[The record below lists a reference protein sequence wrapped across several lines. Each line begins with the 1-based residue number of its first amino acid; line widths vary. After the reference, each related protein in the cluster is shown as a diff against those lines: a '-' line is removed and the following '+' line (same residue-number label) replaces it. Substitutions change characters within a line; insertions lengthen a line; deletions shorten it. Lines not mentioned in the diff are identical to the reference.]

1 MSKCFNESPKG
12 QGVVIKTTAK
22 NGAKAPQKTS
32 KFNPEAKASYPQ
44 VMKIAMHFSKLTK
57 CPKDIKF
64 GTLRGHF
71 LAKLNDAKKPLTNGQ
86 VSKLLTLKAVP
97 ASDLKSMRAYKDFQS
112 S

>member
-1 MSKCFNESPKG
+1 MAK
-12 QGVVIKTTAK
+12 TAK
-22 NGAKAPQKTS
+22 NGAKAPNQ
-32 KFNPEAKASYPQ
+32 KFNPEARASYPQ
-44 VMKIAMHFSKLTK
+44 VMKIAMHFSKLAK

-71 LAKLNDAKKPLTNGQ
+71 LAKLNDKKKPLTQGQ

>member
-1 MSKCFNESPKG
+1 MKENFMDNK
-12 QGVVIKTTAK
+12 IKNAT
-22 NGAKAPQKTS
+22 PVMRQ
-32 KFNPEAKASYPQ
+32 FWEAKASYPQ

>member
-1 MSKCFNESPKG
+1 MAK
-12 QGVVIKTTAK
+12 TAK

-32 KFNPEAKASYPQ
+32 KFNEEARASYPQ
-44 VMKIAMHFSKLTK
+44 VMKIAMHFSKLPK

-71 LAKLNDAKKPLTNGQ
+71 LARLNDQKKPLTNGQ
-86 VSKLLTLKAVP
+86 VSKLLTLKTVP
-97 ASDLKSMRAYKDFQS
+97 VSDLKSMRAYKDFQS

>member
-1 MSKCFNESPKG
+1 MA
-12 QGVVIKTTAK
+12 KTVK

-32 KFNPEAKASYPQ
+32 KFNEEARASYPQ
-44 VMKIAMHFSKLTK
+44 VMKIAMHFSKLPK

-71 LAKLNDAKKPLTNGQ
+71 LARLNDQKKPLTNGQ
-86 VSKLLTLKAVP
+86 VSKLLTLKTVP
-97 ASDLKSMRAYKDFQS
+97 VSDLKSMRAYKDFQS

>member
-1 MSKCFNESPKG
+1 MA
-12 QGVVIKTTAK
+12 KTVK

-32 KFNPEAKASYPQ
+32 KFNEEARASYPQ
-44 VMKIAMHFSKLTK
+44 VMKIAMHFSKLPK

-71 LAKLNDAKKPLTNGQ
+71 LAKLNDQKKPLTNGQ
-86 VSKLLTLKAVP
+86 VSKLLTLKTVP
-97 ASDLKSMRAYKDFQS
+97 VSDLKSMRAYKDFQS

>member
-1 MSKCFNESPKG
+1 MKKMA
-12 QGVVIKTTAK
+12 KTAK
-22 NGAKAPQKTS
+22 NDTKVSTGGK
-32 KFNPEAKASYPQ
+32 NYNEEARASYPQ

-71 LAKLNDAKKPLTNGQ
+71 LAKLNDAKKPLTQGQ
-86 VSKLLTLKAVP
+86 VSKLLALKAVP
-97 ASDLKSMRAYKDFQS
+97 ASDLKSMRSYKDLQS

>member
-1 MSKCFNESPKG
+1 MTIG
-12 QGVVIKTTAK
+12 QEVVIKTTTK

-32 KFNPEAKASYPQ
+32 KFNEEARASYPQ
-44 VMKIAMHFSKLTK
+44 VMKIAMHFSKLAK

-71 LAKLNDAKKPLTNGQ
+71 LARLNDQKKPLTNGQ

>member
-1 MSKCFNESPKG
+1 MAKQLKNDTKVSNSGQNYNE
-12 QGVVIKTTAK
+12 
-22 NGAKAPQKTS
+22 
-32 KFNPEAKASYPQ
+32 EARASYPQ

-71 LAKLNDAKKPLTNGQ
+71 LAKLNDAKKPLTQGQ

-97 ASDLKSMRAYKDFQS
+97 SSDLKSMRSYKDLQS

>member
-1 MSKCFNESPKG
+1 MAK
-12 QGVVIKTTAK
+12 TAK
-22 NGAKAPQKTS
+22 NGAKAPNKKTVGQLIKDEMKG
-32 KFNPEAKASYPQ
+32 KFNEEATASYPQ
-44 VMKIAMHFSKLTK
+44 VMKLAMHFSKLTK

-71 LAKLNDAKKPLTNGQ
+71 LARLNDQKKPLTNGQ

>member
-1 MSKCFNESPKG
+1 MAK
-12 QGVVIKTTAK
+12 TAK
-22 NGAKAPQKTS
+22 NGAKAPNQ
-32 KFNPEAKASYPQ
+32 KFNPEARASYPQ
-44 VMKIAMHFSKLTK
+44 VMKIAMHFSKLAK

-71 LAKLNDAKKPLTNGQ
+71 LARLNDQKKPLTQGQ

>member
-1 MSKCFNESPKG
+1 MAK
-12 QGVVIKTTAK
+12 TAK
-22 NGAKAPQKTS
+22 NGAKAPNQ
-32 KFNPEAKASYPQ
+32 KFNPEARASYPQ
-44 VMKIAMHFSKLTK
+44 VMKIAMHFSKLAK

-71 LAKLNDAKKPLTNGQ
+71 LAKLNDEKKPLTQGQ